1 MLELPLKIINEL
13 GLHAR
18 AASSFVQLASR
29 FQSDIKVTLRGNT
42 INGKSILGLMMLEA
56 TQGSVITLRVEG
68 PDEAQ
73 AVRALSSLIN
83 HCFGEE
89 S

>member
-73 AVRALSSLIN
+73 AVKALSSLIN
-83 HCFGEE
+83 HSFGEE